1 MKRREL
7 LAGVTSA
14 GVLGGAAA
22 TFRFGLPSFATP
34 AGAGSTADSS
44 GGDGGSDGDGN
55 ENDSGGPIELETIDA
70 RGSEAGTLPVPNDG
84 VTVVMFFSPACGTCR
99 KLMPHLAAARERLVD
114 AGYGD
119 ALTVVS
125 VTARQS
131 ESSLREWWLE
141 YEGNW
146 YLGFDP
152 GRSLAAQYQVVGYP
166 VLVAVDEDGNS
177 RWTDTGVVSADRIVR
192 NVEPLL
198 EDALSSD
205 DSGSESGEL
214 DGNETADDGESEAEG
229 ETEAET
235 EPADGNGN
243 AGDDG
248 DDSDES

>member
-1 MKRREL
+1 MNRREL

-22 TFRFGLPSFATP
+22 TFRFGLPSFAT
-34 AGAGSTADSS
+34 ASGAGSTADSS
-44 GGDGGSDGDGN
+44 GGDGDSDGDGN
-55 ENDSGGPIELETIDA
+55 GNGNDSGGPIELETIDA

-205 DSGSESGEL
+205 DTGSDSDGS
-214 DGNETADDGESEAEG
+214 DGNETDDNGEGEAEA

-235 EPADGNGN
+235 EPADGNG
-243 AGDDG
+243 DDG
-248 DDSDES
+248 DVSDES